1 MEINGFEKV
10 MAQNWCEQFI
20 ENTLERDPWRAE
32 EGLAE
37 FYREDKVDVV
47 IGEGFGW
54 TASPQGYG
62 VWLRRCTNLPCYKLA
77 R

>member
-1 MEINGFEKV
+1 MTGFEKV

-20 ENTLERDPWRAE
+20 ENTLRRDPRRAE

-37 FYREDKVDVV
+37 FYGEDNVDAV
-47 IGEGFGW
+47 IGEGFSW
-54 TASPQGYG
+54 SMSLQGYG
-62 VWLRRCTNLPCYKLA
+62 VWVHRCMDLHSQKLA

>member
-1 MEINGFEKV
+1 MEMTGFEKA

-37 FYREDKVDVV
+37 FYGEDSVDAV

-54 TASPQGYG
+54 ITSPQGYG
-62 VWLRRCTNLPCYKLA
+62 VWLRRCRNLQFQKLV

>member
-1 MEINGFEKV
+1 MEMTGFEKA

-20 ENTLERDPWRAE
+20 ENTLERDPLRAE

-37 FYREDKVDVV
+37 FYGEDEVHEV
-47 IGEGFGW
+47 IGEGFSLSM
-54 TASPQGYG
+54 SPQGYS
-62 VWLRRCTNLPCYKLA
+62 VWLRRCTKLQLHKLA